1 MLNQLVIVGRIVKD
15 PELSKNED
23 GKSVSSITL
32 AVPRSY
38 KNSNGEYDTDF
49 IDFNIYGNV
58 AETTCEYCHKGDLV
72 GVRRSLHTKKIEENG
87 KNINKNVVYGD
98 RITFLSSSHKSKET
112 EMED

>member
-49 IDFNIYGNV
+49 IDCNIYGNV

-72 GVRRSLHTKKIEENG
+72 GVKGCLNTITLEEDG
-87 KNINKNVVYGD
+87 KTFYKNIVQGH
-98 RITFLSSSHKSKET
+98 RITFLSGNQKTKTE
-112 EMED
+112 EMEY